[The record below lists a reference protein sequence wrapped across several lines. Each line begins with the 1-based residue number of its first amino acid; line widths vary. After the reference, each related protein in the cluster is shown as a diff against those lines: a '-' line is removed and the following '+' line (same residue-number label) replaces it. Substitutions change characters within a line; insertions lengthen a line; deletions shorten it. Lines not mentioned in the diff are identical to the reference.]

1 MAKHKSKKGAWV
13 DAMCALD
20 ASRPSYKILS
30 AIGLLAGG
38 ALMQA
43 GCFLIGP
50 CLDVGPCLSP
60 PIEDFDMKQADGGDD
75 SKEDMDVG
83 PCLSQLPPPDMK
95 PESREDMDVG
105 PCLSPPAPD
114 MGAIDEHML
123 APQGRPDG
131 ALDRAQILAKLSA
144 RLPADILNKLGGS
157 GESS

>member
-1 MAKHKSKKGAWV
+1 
-13 DAMCALD
+13 
-20 ASRPSYKILS
+20 
-30 AIGLLAGG
+30 
-38 ALMQA
+38 
-43 GCFLIGP
+43 
-50 CLDVGPCLSP
+50 
-60 PIEDFDMKQADGGDD
+60 MKQADGGDD

-131 ALDRAQILAKLSA
+131 ALDRAQILAKLSD
-144 RLPADILNKLGGS
+144 RLPTDILNKLGGS